1 MSPAAFTIRNW
12 QLSLVLFMLLAA
24 LGLASLTS
32 ISRSVDPHFP
42 IPVVIIVA
50 GQPGADAAD
59 MEETVAKP
67 IEEVLQGLD
76 DIEEIA
82 STSFD
87 GQAVVRAEF
96 NWGGD
101 ADEYFDEVVREVSA
115 IRDQLPEGLAQLNY
129 NKVRTTESAVLQ
141 LALTS
146 EVASW
151 RRMEKYA
158 EDIRDAVVR
167 NPGVRNVEIRGLATP
182 EVQVA
187 LDPGKLSELRVGA
200 NTIANALQV
209 GGAELPPGAVQS
221 GERRFNVE
229 AGGAFRDL
237 ETIRSLPVRAGD
249 STILTVDDVA
259 NVDWGASEHLYRA
272 RLNGKRAAFITI
284 TQKDGIDVIRLKA
297 EVIKELDKQRALLP
311 PDMKLEQ
318 AFDQSRDIEK
328 RLVELARDFTI
339 AVTLVIFTLL
349 PLGWRA
355 SVIVMISIP
364 LSLASGLLAI
374 DLAGFNLSQLT
385 IAGFIVALGL
395 LVDDSI
401 VVTEN
406 IARHLRMGKNRRT
419 AAEEATR
426 EITPAVLGST
436 GVLIFAFAPLLFL
449 PEGAGQF
456 TRSFI
461 LSIIFTVA
469 ASLIISLTII
479 PFLASRILSREEGPD
494 GNAILRWLNRQIERL
509 YNPILHRALDAPK
522 RTFWGAMIVCLSAF
536 ALVPTIGF
544 SLFPYADTSYFLVRT
559 ETEQGSSLDR
569 TDRVMREVDAIL
581 ASEPSIEYRAE
592 NIGADNPQVFYNVF
606 SNRQRT
612 NYGETL
618 AVLDE
623 WDPRTSPAMI
633 QRIRDKFDNIPGARI
648 SVDLFQ
654 NGAPIAA
661 PIAIRIIG
669 EDLDIL
675 REYAG
680 KIEGILRNTKGA
692 RDVINPVSTDRIDL
706 NIGIDDGQAAL
717 LDIPVGEPR
726 RTLRLALSGEQAAIY
741 RDSEGDGYPV
751 TVRLPLNNNQP
762 VSALD
767 DIYLATRGGNPVAL
781 SQITNPTLETVPPQ
795 IARFQQE
802 RNVTVTANAA
812 PGALPAE
819 VNRAALAEI
828 NKIELPEGYRISVG
842 GEAEAIGATFDG
854 FGVIILIALF
864 GIFAVL
870 VAEFGRFRETLV
882 VAGVIPL
889 GTFGGLLALLL
900 TGNSLSYMAIIGF
913 VALIGIEIKNSIL
926 LVDFTAQLRDQGMEL
941 REAIERAGEVRF
953 LPVLLTSVTAV
964 GGLSPLAIAGGSLY
978 GPLAWVIIG
987 GLISSTILSRIITPV
1002 MYLLIVRGDAQ
1013 EKALQ
1018 QKAAANSALP
1028 EAG

>member
-1 MSPAAFTIRNW
+1 MSLAGFTIRNW
-12 QLSLVLFMLLAA
+12 QLSLVLFLLLAA
-24 LGLASLTS
+24 LGLASLAS

-87 GQAVVRAEF
+87 GQAVIRAEF
-96 NWGGD
+96 SWGGD

-146 EVASW
+146 ETASW

-167 NPGVRNVEIRGLATP
+167 NQGVRNVTIRGLASP
-182 EVQVA
+182 EVQVS
-187 LDPGKLSELRVGA
+187 LDPGKMSELRIGA
-200 NTIANALQV
+200 SQIANALRI

-237 ETIRSLPVRAGD
+237 ETIRTLPVRTGD
-249 STILTVDDVA
+249 GTILTVDDVA
-259 NVDWGASEHLYRA
+259 DVDWGASEHLYRA

-284 TQKDGIDVIRLKA
+284 TQKDGRDVIRLKE
-297 EVIKELDKQRALLP
+297 EVIKELDKQRELLP

-328 RLVELARDFTI
+328 RLAELARDFTI

-374 DLAGFNLSQLT
+374 DLSGFNLSQLT

-406 IARHLRMGKNRRT
+406 IARHLRMGKTRRA
-419 AAEEATR
+419 AAEDGTR

-469 ASLIISLTII
+469 ASLVISLTII
-479 PFLASRILSREEGPD
+479 PFLASRILAREEGPD

-522 RTFWGAMIVCLSAF
+522 RTFWGAMAICLSAF
-536 ALVPTIGF
+536 ALVPAIGF

-581 ASEPSIEYRAE
+581 ASEPTIEYRAE

-623 WDPRTSPAMI
+623 WDPRTSPAVI
-633 QRIRDKFDNIPGARI
+633 QRIRDKFDAIPGARI

-661 PIAIRIIG
+661 PIAIRVVG

-680 KIEGILRNTKGA
+680 KVEDILRTTPGA
-692 RDVINPVSTDRIDL
+692 RDVINPVGTDRIDL

-717 LDIPVGEPR
+717 LDVPVGEPR
-726 RTLRLALSGEQAAIY
+726 RILRLALSGEQAGIY

-751 TVRLPLNNNQP
+751 TVRLPLQNNQP

-767 DIYLATRGGNPVAL
+767 DIYVATRGGNPVAL
-781 SQITNPTLETVPPQ
+781 SQITNPRLETVPPQ

-802 RNVTVTANAA
+802 RNVTITANAA
-812 PGALPAE
+812 PGTLPAD
-819 VNRAALAEI
+819 VNSAALAEI
-828 NKIELPEGYRISVG
+828 EKLDLPEGYRISVG

-854 FGVIILIALF
+854 FGTIILIALF

-889 GTFGGLLALLL
+889 GMFGGLIALLL

-926 LVDFTAQLRDQGMEL
+926 LVDFTTQLRQQGMGL

-1002 MYLLIVRGDAQ
+1002 MYLLIVRGD
-1013 EKALQ
+1013 EDDKRPIS
-1018 QKAAANSALP
+1018 KSDDAAKPIAS
-1028 EAG
+1028 

>member
-146 EVASW
+146 ESASW

-259 NVDWGASEHLYRA
+259 DVDWGASEHLYRA

-328 RLVELARDFTI
+328 RLAELARDFTI

-781 SQITNPTLETVPPQ
+781 SQITNPALETVPPQ

-926 LVDFTAQLRDQGMEL
+926 LVDFTTQLRDQGMEL

>member
-101 ADEYFDEVVREVSA
+101 ADEYFDEVVREISA

-146 EVASW
+146 ESASW

-297 EVIKELDKQRALLP
+297 EVIKELDKRRALLP

-328 RLVELARDFTI
+328 RLAELARDFTI

-795 IARFQQE
+795 ISRFQQE

>member
-146 EVASW
+146 ESASW

>member
-146 EVASW
+146 ESASW

-297 EVIKELDKQRALLP
+297 EVIKELDKRRALLP

-680 KIEGILRNTKGA
+680 KIESILRNTKGA

-795 IARFQQE
+795 ISRFQQE